1 MNDRTGGLRMICP
14 RCGIEQPRA
23 EECANCGIVVAK
35 FKRHRLT
42 RPTAAAGAG
51 LLIVGLLLAIGLVF
65 VFGRMREGAALM
77 EVRTPDAGPQVGGGT
92 DLPDPTGLETYW
104 AQGAG
109 GFRGAVQTQMEQK
122 QPMVVWF
129 RPEACPAC
137 EPVESLLESSEVR
150 MWLNQALRV
159 RIDPATGPDEAAIA
173 EKFGVTATPA
183 LYVVRT
189 NGERKPVAPPA
200 AGTSPAAFLGT
211 LRAAAG
217 R

>member
-1 MNDRTGGLRMICP
+1 MIDRTGGLRMICP

-35 FKRHRLT
+35 YKRHRLP
-42 RPTAAAGAG
+42 RPTAAASAG
-51 LLIVGLLLAIGLVF
+51 LLIVGLLVAIGVVF
-65 VFGRMREGAALM
+65 VLGRMKEGAALL
-77 EVRTPDAGPQVGGGT
+77 EVSTPAAGPQVGGAT

-122 QPMVVWF
+122 QPLVVWF
-129 RPEACPAC
+129 RPEPCPAC
-137 EPVESLLESSEVR
+137 APVEPLLESSEVR

-159 RIDPATGPDEAAIA
+159 RIDPASGPDEAALA

-189 NGERKPVAPPA
+189 NGERRPVATPA
-200 AGTSPAAFLGT
+200 AGTTPEAFLST